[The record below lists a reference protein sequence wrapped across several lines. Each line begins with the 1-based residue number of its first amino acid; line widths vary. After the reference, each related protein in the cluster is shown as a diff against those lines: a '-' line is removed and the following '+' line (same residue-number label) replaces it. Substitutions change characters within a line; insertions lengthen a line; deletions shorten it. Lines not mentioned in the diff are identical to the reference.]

1 MLKSHG
7 RLRLAVIASA
17 AASCLALS
25 AGASHAAPAA
35 KAPAAKGPAA
45 TVRQFIDAFDKGDM
59 KAAEATHISAPSI
72 VDEPPPHV
80 WSGPGAFMAW
90 AGDLQKDATAHEQ
103 SDSKVTLGKVSRQ
116 QIDGDTAYVVL
127 PATYSYKEKGVA
139 MTESA
144 KMAFALKKDAGAWK
158 IAGWAWAGTVPHP
171 AAAAAPA
178 APAAGDKPKP

>member
-59 KAAEATHISAPSI
+59 KAAEATNLADVSI
-72 VDEPPPHV
+72 VDEVPPHF
-80 WSGPGAFMAW
+80 WHGPGAFMAW
-90 AGDLQKDATAHEQ
+90 AGDLGKDAKAHEQ
-103 SDSKVTLGKVSRQ
+103 ADNKVMLGKVSRQ
-116 QIDGDTAYVVL
+116 VITGDMAYVVVGV
-127 PATYSYKEKGVA
+127 TYSYTEKGVP
-139 MTESA
+139 MTEPA
-144 KMAFALKKDAGAWK
+144 KMVYALKKDGAAWK
-158 IAGWAWAGTVPHP
+158 IAGWTWAGTTPHP
-171 AAAAAPA
+171 VAAAPA
-178 APAAGDKPKP
+178 APAKP